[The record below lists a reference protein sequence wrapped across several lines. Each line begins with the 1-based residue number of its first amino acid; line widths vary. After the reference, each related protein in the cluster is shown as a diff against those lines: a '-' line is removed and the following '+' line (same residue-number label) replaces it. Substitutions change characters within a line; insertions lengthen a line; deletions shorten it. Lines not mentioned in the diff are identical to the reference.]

1 MFKKSKI
8 FLLTIIFFLT
18 SCSDSWDSVKRGLT
32 GAKDT
37 STDEFLVEKKD
48 PLVLPPD
55 FENLPSPDE
64 REIAKEQ
71 ITSIEKTLSSMSTT
85 SEEISSSESSTE
97 DSLLKKIQQK

>member
-18 SCSDSWDSVKRGLT
+18 SCSDTWDSVKRGLT

>member
-18 SCSDSWDSVKRGLT
+18 SCSDTWDSVKRGLT

-37 STDEFLVEKKD
+37 STDEFLVQKKD